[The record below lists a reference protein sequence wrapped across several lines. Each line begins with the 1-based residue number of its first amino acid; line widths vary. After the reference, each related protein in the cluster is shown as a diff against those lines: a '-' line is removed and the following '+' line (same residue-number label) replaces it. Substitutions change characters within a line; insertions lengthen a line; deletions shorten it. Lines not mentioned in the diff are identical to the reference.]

1 METVAPVPESST
13 IPPSSTPPTPL
24 PSSSS
29 PPPWKPD
36 LVHRIL
42 DIGHG
47 GPKVPA
53 LVGYYL
59 HKIIYSLMIVH
70 SGVVF
75 AGVLTYEALEVAG
88 CLPDSNDD
96 DGAKCKA
103 QKNDDD
109 TLHCKNL
116 WGLIKPDSLLTVIA
130 TGAAIV
136 LAISSIF
143 MGTVMDIT
151 KYRRQIGIIGTVI
164 CILSITLCLAIINP
178 NETTIAICSLGLF
191 LLFIFKDLHF
201 LVIESYVP
209 EISQI
214 SSELS
219 HAISVASAWL
229 YGGEVIHII
238 LWIIVGFFVTGS
250 LYGFIVTIG
259 TVILMCLY
267 TPFSYY
273 RLPNVPAV
281 LTLPPN
287 TSLYSYTLTYQYQ
300 LFLEIHS
307 NFPDL
312 GIVLAANMLY
322 DPALNA
328 LFIAAIQ
335 VLVSKFHFTSSQIPI
350 ILGVGIICATIGAY
364 LCKYSIYLD
373 PICCVHS
380 SLAATA
386 AAANATSKTSPA
398 PPPPPHGRSSP
409 SEQIHLPSELSP
421 EVHCEGEHGDE
432 DPEANGNSNG
442 AFEKGFS
449 IVELSGMGSP
459 GFEPLALPPSTLSL
473 QSQSSL
479 TMPSS
484 STRYLVANRL
494 KHNIMF
500 GLLSVIVITLCGTF
514 LMKPCDLT
522 LACGFG
528 ALWGISLAYCWT
540 SGNLLRA
547 TLIPGGKEGQ
557 FAGLLVSTGNL
568 LSWLPLLIFSIANE
582 VWTIEGAMVTLTG
595 FFLLGII
602 ILSFCVTDR
611 GVTAALNTLSNR
623 RWVPTHSN
631 HHLH

>member
-1 METVAPVPESST
+1 M
-13 IPPSSTPPTPL
+13 
-24 PSSSS
+24 
-29 PPPWKPD
+29 
-36 LVHRIL
+36 HRIL
-42 DIGHG
+42 DIGQG

-59 HKIIYSLMIVH
+59 HKIVYALMIVH

-75 AGVLTYEALEVAG
+75 AGVLTYEALDVAG
-88 CLPDSNDD
+88 CLPDNEDGTCKEPDD
-96 DGAKCKA
+96 A
-103 QKNDDD
+103 DDD
-109 TLHCKNL
+109 TAAGRCKSL

-143 MGTVMDIT
+143 MGTLMDIT
-151 KYRRQIGIIGTVI
+151 KYRRQIGIIGTVL
-164 CILSITLCLAIINP
+164 CILSITLCLAIITP
-178 NETTIAICSLGLF
+178 NETTIAICSFGLF
-191 LLFIFKDLHF
+191 ILYIFKEVHF
-201 LVIESYVP
+201 LVMESYVP
-209 EISQI
+209 EISQKA
-214 SSELS
+214 SELS

-238 LWIIVGFFVTGS
+238 LWVIVGFFVTGS
-250 LYGFIVTIG
+250 SYGFVVTLG
-259 TVILMCLY
+259 TILLMSFY

-281 LTLPPN
+281 LTLPPD
-287 TSLYSYTLTYQYQ
+287 TSLYSYTITYQYQ
-300 LFLEIHS
+300 LFLEIRS
-307 NFPDL
+307 KFPDL

-322 DPALNA
+322 DPALSA

-335 VLVSKFHFTSSQIPI
+335 ILVSKYHFTSSQIPI
-350 ILGVGIICATIGAY
+350 ILGVAIMCATIGAFI
-364 LCKYSIYLD
+364 CKYSFYLD

-380 SLAATA
+380 NLAPS
-386 AAANATSKTSPA
+386 SKTPLDPDFMVVADPA
-398 PPPPPHGRSSP
+398 PSGEMCPCDST
-409 SEQIHLPSELSP
+409 P
-421 EVHCEGEHGDE
+421 EMTEPCCDDDE
-432 DPEANGNSNG
+432 DVEANGPNNT
-442 AFEKGFS
+442 FEKGLS

-459 GFEPLALPPSTLSL
+459 GFELLAPPPSTLSL

-500 GLLSVIVITLCGTF
+500 GLLAVIIITLCGTF
-514 LMKPCDLT
+514 FMKPCDLG

-528 ALWGISLAYCWT
+528 ALWGVSLAYCWT

-547 TLIPGGKEGQ
+547 TLTPGGKEGQ
-557 FAGLLVSTGNL
+557 FAGLLVSTGNI

-611 GVTAALNTLSNR
+611 GVTAALSTLSNR
-623 RWVPTHSN
+623 RWVPKHTN
-631 HHLH
+631 HHSH